1 MASNINHYSALG
13 VPVNATNEQIKNAY
27 RAKALNLHPNKNPG
41 RNTTAAFQTMKQSYN
56 VLKDPAL
63 RSEYNRTRRNRSSRA
78 GGGGSTAAGGGGGAA
93 PVNRRT
99 PAQKH
104 LDAMKE
110 QLRVAKEKHAVAA
123 ETLRQRHT
131 DPPPVRNPYET
142 AEQRARGDV
151 QMAEA
156 MVKDAENKLIYE
168 TKPYLRPCVAG
179 EIPKVEIKIVS
190 GRLVEQSGQGPMARD
205 EILRHI
211 ADGWTLPNG
220 FPIDTP
226 IYTVYSPNN
235 AHNLYVTMWRQSC
248 GVKIVNQDIKLVVG
262 DINLDSPEPFIRQIN
277 ENVKAGWV
285 RYKDILM
292 ASNYRNACQIM
303 TKNA

>member
-13 VPVNATNEQIKNAY
+13 IPVNATNAQIKNAY

-41 RNTTAAFQTMKQSYN
+41 RNTTAEFQKMKQSYN
-56 VLKDPAL
+56 VLKDPTL

-78 GGGGSTAAGGGGGAA
+78 GAAGGGGAA

-110 QLRVAKEKHAVAA
+110 QLRVAKEKHAVTV
-123 ETLRQRHT
+123 EELRT
-131 DPPPVRNPYET
+131 ATSFPPARNPYET
-142 AEQRARGDV
+142 AEQRARDGV

-168 TKPYLRPCVAG
+168 SKPYLRPCVAG

-248 GVKIVNQDIKLVVG
+248 GVKIVKQDIKLIVG

-277 ENVKAGWV
+277 ENVKSGWV

-303 TKNA
+303 TKNT

>member
-1 MASNINHYSALG
+1 
-13 VPVNATNEQIKNAY
+13 
-27 RAKALNLHPNKNPG
+27 
-41 RNTTAAFQTMKQSYN
+41 MKQSYN
-56 VLKDPAL
+56 ILKDPTL
-63 RSEYNRTRRNRSSRA
+63 RSEYNRTRRNRSSR
-78 GGGGSTAAGGGGGAA
+78 GAAPAAAGGGGAA

-110 QLRVAKEKHAVAA
+110 ELRKAKERHAVTA
-123 ETLRQRHT
+123 EELRKRHT

-142 AEQRARGDV
+142 AEQRARGEV
-151 QMAEA
+151 QMAEER
-156 MVKDAENKLIYE
+156 VRDAENKLIYE
-168 TKPYLRPCVAG
+168 SKPYLRPCAAG
-179 EIPKVEIKIVS
+179 EIPTVEIKIVS

-248 GVKIVNQDIKLVVG
+248 GVKVVNQDIKILVG
-262 DINLDSPEPFIRQIN
+262 AISLDSPEPFIRQIN
-277 ENVKAGWV
+277 ENVRAGWV

-292 ASNYRNACQIM
+292 ASNYSRACQIM
-303 TKNA
+303 TKILK

>member
-1 MASNINHYSALG
+1 M
-13 VPVNATNEQIKNAY
+13 
-27 RAKALNLHPNKNPG
+27 
-41 RNTTAAFQTMKQSYN
+41 
-56 VLKDPAL
+56 

-78 GGGGSTAAGGGGGAA
+78 AAGGGGGAA

-123 ETLRQRHT
+123 EELRKRHT
-131 DPPPVRNPYET
+131 DPPPVRSSYEW
-142 AEQRARGDV
+142 AEQRARGEV

-168 TKPYLRPCVAG
+168 SKPYLRPCVAG
-179 EIPKVEIKIVS
+179 EIPTVEIKIVS
-190 GRLVEQSGQGPMARD
+190 GKLGEEHYGQGPLARD

-226 IYTVYSPNN
+226 IYTVYSPYN
-235 AHNLYVTMWRQSC
+235 AHNLYVTMWRYSC
-248 GVKIVNQDIKLVVG
+248 GVKIVKQDIKLVYG
-262 DINLDSPEPFIRQIN
+262 NISLDSPEPFIRQIN
-277 ENVKAGWV
+277 ENVKAGWT
-285 RYKDILM
+285 RYKDIVM
-292 ASNYRNACQIM
+292 ASNYSTACQIM
-303 TKNA
+303 TKNT